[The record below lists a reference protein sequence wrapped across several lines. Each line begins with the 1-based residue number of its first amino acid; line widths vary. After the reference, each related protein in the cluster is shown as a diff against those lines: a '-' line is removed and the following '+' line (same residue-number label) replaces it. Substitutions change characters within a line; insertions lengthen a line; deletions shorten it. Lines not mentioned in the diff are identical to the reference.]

1 MFMCEGCGAAITATI
16 AALILARVA
25 YRKPLPDAV
34 IVAVGLPVTALVHWV
49 VGP

>member
-1 MFMCEGCGAAITATI
+1 MFMCEGCGASIAATI
-16 AALILARVA
+16 AALILARVV
-25 YRKPLPDAV
+25 YKKTLPGAL